1 MEMTYDP
8 AGLGHALTLVFTRE
22 ELAENVDDFSGTPD
36 DWAKTALK
44 SLVFPFIHA
53 YADPYPLDD
62 WNYSQRA
69 SIATFPCSSHYRD
82 RDPLSAWK
90 FDRVECR
97 LTFAGRMFAGIWID
111 PKGKMSA

>member
-1 MEMTYDP
+1 MEMEYKP

-53 YADPYPLDD
+53 YADPHPLDD

-82 RDPLSAWK
+82 RDPLSTWK

-97 LTFAGRMFAGIWID
+97 LAFIGRMFAGIEID
-111 PKGKMSA
+111 PVGKMAA